1 MRDTAIGVTVTACIL
16 AVLIMFSVMSDD
28 NKEAFIKDCKEAGGI
43 PVTTS
48 RANVCLSVNAII
60 KLEE

>member
-1 MRDTAIGVTVTACIL
+1 MRDIDPLGLALIIGC
-16 AVLIMFSVMSDD
+16 LIV
-28 NKEAFIKDCKEAGGI
+28 FIAGIFDGNDTFTKDCKEAGGI